1 MLLGRRLHPEVTAH
15 IPSLA
20 DYMELI
26 YRDDWTAIDNL
37 MLASTGKLSVGL
49 IQIAQA
55 VLARLLQA
63 L

>member
-1 MLLGRRLHPEVTAH
+1 MHPEVTVH
-15 IPSLA
+15 IHSLA
-20 DYMELI
+20 DYMECI

-63 L
+63 R